1 MSAVALSIVGCTPT
15 VGYTVNT
22 ALSIVRLHQSIGLHC
37 SYGTI
42 YQSRIA
48 HLDYIIKLALLT
60 VKSHSLSGLH
70 DFRGAT
76 SYLSKSHYGYGLHQ
90 PNGVSYRCRI
100 DQVGYTGYVAKPPYL
115 RQSINNIVNALF
127 QLLGDLLDF
136 IRPMQRN

>member
-1 MSAVALSIVGCTPT
+1 M
-15 VGYTVNT
+15 

-37 SYGTI
+37 SCGTI

-90 PNGVSYRCRI
+90 PNGLIVVKLHPHGGLHVWLGTIYRYCMTAL
-100 DQVGYTGYVAKPPYL
+100 GYTPPLALLIELAL
-115 RQSINNIVNALF
+115 RLWVTWH
-127 QLLGDLLDF
+127 
-136 IRPMQRN
+136 